1 MRDEGIGHPE
11 GGLLTGDRIA
21 AVLREDIFAGRLLPG
36 SRLKDAELAA
46 RFNVSR
52 NTARD
57 AVRHLGADGLVTA
70 RLNAGSAVRRLS
82 EDDARDIYSI
92 RRVLETSG
100 IEASSRVPREA
111 LDGVTRALDE
121 AGRAVEKERWG
132 DLSTASLQ
140 FHRALVAL
148 NGSARLNDFFGVILA
163 QLRLVFAVMPDESAF
178 QLRWI
183 ERDQDIAAMVA
194 SGRRREATAALM
206 SYLSESESLI
216 IDAIRAAESEFPP
229 AAMPSTPH

>member
-1 MRDEGIGHPE
+1 MREEGADHPE
-11 GGLLTGDRIA
+11 SGLLTGDRIA
-21 AVLREDIFAGRLLPG
+21 SVLREDIFAGRLLPG
-36 SRLKDAELAA
+36 TRLKDAELAA
-46 RFNVSR
+46 RFDVSR
-52 NTARD
+52 NTVRD
-57 AVRHLGADGLVTA
+57 AVRHLGADGLVIA

-92 RRVLETSG
+92 RRILETSG
-100 IEASSRVPREA
+100 IEASSRVPRETLA
-111 LDGVTRALDE
+111 PVTRALDE
-121 AGRAVEKERWG
+121 ADRAVQEERWA

-183 ERDQDIAAMVA
+183 DRDQDIAAMVA
-194 SGRRREATAALM
+194 SGRRSEATAALTA
-206 SYLSESESLI
+206 YLSESEALI
-216 IDAIRAAESEFPP
+216 IDAIRASEAGLLPNHTHHP
-229 AAMPSTPH
+229 